1 MAQQP
6 NNADKEIDLLQV
18 KEKLKGSFLK
28 MSDNIFKSLFF
39 IKRNIVIILLLVLS
53 GIIAGYF
60 VDKKIKIYN
69 HQIIVLPNFGSVDYL
84 YSKVELLNS
93 KIKENDTAF
102 IKAIG
107 IRQPKKLR
115 SIKISPINNVYDF
128 VHQRETN
135 FELIKLMAE
144 DGSISKVVEDN
155 VTSKNYP
162 YHKVLL
168 STKDK
173 SDDEK
178 LIKPL
183 LKYFNENP
191 YYSIVQKEQMNSLNV
206 KLRANDSIIKQIDG
220 ILNSFSSGEKD
231 SGASLV
237 YNENTEL
244 SEIIKRKDELINEK
258 AILNISKINY
268 QKIVKDTSTSLN
280 VLDRDGVSGK
290 AKFVFP
296 VLFVLIFCFFVFFIK
311 ALKQHST

>member
-18 KEKLKGSFLK
+18 KEKLKGSFSK
-28 MSDNIFKSLFF
+28 MSDNIFKALFF
-39 IKRNIVIILLLVLS
+39 IRRNLAVILL
-53 GIIAGYF
+53 IIAAGAVIGYF
-60 VDKKIKIYN
+60 VDKKVKIYN
-69 HQIIVLPNFGSVDYL
+69 HQIIVMPNFGSVDYL

-102 IKAIG
+102 IKSLG
-107 IRQPKKLR
+107 ISEPKKLL
-115 SIKISPINNVYDF
+115 SIKISPINSVYDF

-162 YHKVLL
+162 THRVLM

-173 SDDEK
+173 TDYKK
-178 LIKPL
+178 LVSPIVTF
-183 LKYFNENP
+183 FNDNA
-191 YYSIVQKEQMNSLNV
+191 YYDIIQKEQLKSLDV

-220 ILNSFSSGEKD
+220 ILNSFSSGRANV
-231 SGASLV
+231 GGSLV

-244 SEIIKRKDELINEK
+244 SEIIKRKDELISEK
-258 AILNISKINY
+258 AILQISRINF
-268 QKIVKDTSTSLN
+268 QKVVKDTSTSLN

-296 VLFVLIFCFFVFFIK
+296 IAFLLLYCLFVLFIK
-311 ALKQHST
+311 AFKQHSN